1 MTKAEK
7 QQAAADRI
15 ELYVKDWNLFAQEML
30 GVYLDPEQAA
40 VLTSVQNNKRTSVR
54 SGTSRGKD
62 FVAAVAAMC
71 FFYLT
76 PKWNKRGEMV
86 ENTKVAMTAPTERQV
101 GDIMFAE
108 IGRLFNRAKSRDM
121 GLPGRL
127 SGFGIRTENK
137 EWFLTGFK
145 ADDHNT
151 EAWTGFHAA
160 NTMFVVTEASGMPDL
175 VFNAIE
181 GNLHG
186 NSRILIVFN
195 DNTGTGFASNTQ
207 KSDSWSKFRLDS
219 LNAPNVLHKKD
230 IIPGQVSWDT
240 INEQVKMWCSPINE
254 SDYIESEGDFFW
266 TNELNEKAC
275 YRPSDLFRTK
285 VRGLAPKVSAD
296 VLIPYD
302 WIEAA
307 NRRWKELQK
316 EDYDNR
322 IFPGQLRLGVDV
334 AGMGRDSST
343 FCHRYGNYVD
353 KFESHQSGGKADHM
367 AIAGKTKSILTNV
380 TNANKGT
387 YAKAFIDTIGEGA
400 GVYSRLIEQG
410 LKNAISC
417 KYSEAAMYR
426 DKPLKEATGEY
437 EFANMKA
444 FLYWS
449 VRDWLNPAYK
459 HNPALPPDQ
468 ELAEELSETR
478 WEFMSNGKIKIESK
492 EDLKKRL
499 KRSPDKGDA
508 LANTF
513 YPPNDEQ
520 IKKQI
525 QQSKNLHLYATAFR

>member
-1 MTKAEK
+1 MTSAEI
-7 QQAAADRI
+7 QTAAADRI
-15 ELYVKDWNLFAQEML
+15 GRYLEDWNLFAVEVL

-62 FVAAVAAMC
+62 FVAAVAAVC

-76 PKWNKRGEMV
+76 PKWNELGEMV

-101 GDIMFAE
+101 NDIMFAE
-108 IGRLFNRAKSRDM
+108 VARLFNRSKGRNM
-121 GLPGRL
+121 GLPGKL
-127 SGFGIRTENK
+127 SGYGIRTDNK

-195 DNTGTGFASNTQ
+195 DNTGSGFASNTQ
-207 KSDSWSKFRLDS
+207 KSDNWSKFRLDS
-219 LNAPNVLHKKD
+219 LNAPNVLQKRD
-230 IIPGQVSWDT
+230 IIPGQVSWST
-240 INEQVKMWCSPINE
+240 VNEQVKMWCTA
-254 SDYIESEGDFFW
+254 IEETDFQDVEGDFFW
-266 TNELNEKAC
+266 TNELGEKSC

-285 VRGLAPKVSAD
+285 VRGMAPKTAAD
-296 VLIPYD
+296 VLVPYE

-307 NRRWKELQK
+307 NNRWKDMQK
-316 EDYDNR
+316 EDKAWR
-322 IFPGQLRLGVDV
+322 ISGKPLRLGVDV
-334 AGMGRDSST
+334 AGMGRDSSVWC
-343 FCHRYGNYVD
+343 FRYADYVS
-353 KFESHQSGGKADHM
+353 KFESHQSAGKPDHM
-367 AIAGKTKSILTNV
+367 LIAGKTKQILNS
-380 TNANKGT
+380 NNGARA
-387 YAKAFIDTIGEGA
+387 YIDTIGEGA
-400 GVYSRLIEQG
+400 GVLSRLLEQNM
-410 LKNAISC
+410 KNAISC
-417 KYSEAAMYR
+417 KYSESATFKG
-426 DKPLKEATGEY
+426 KPLKDRTDQY

-444 FLYWS
+444 YLYWAI
-449 VRDWLNPAYK
+449 RDWLDPWTNSKA
-459 HNPALPPDQ
+459 ALPPDA
-468 ELAEELSETR
+468 ELAEELTETK

-499 KRSPDKGDA
+499 KRSPDKADT

-513 YPPNDEQ
+513 YPPSDEQ
-520 IKKQI
+520 VKRDAQKRRAFQNMA
-525 QQSKNLHLYATAFR
+525 SAFR